1 MPGTEVPLLDVLAE
15 TAGPLVVFDLEWTSW
30 SGFMQSGWSQPGRH
44 REIIQIGAVR
54 LDGGSGYAE
63 QAGFELLVRPEINR
77 ELSPYI
83 TRLTGITQQNMHD
96 DAVDLPVAL
105 SRFAAFCDG
114 AGLLCCNGDDDVVIS
129 ENCRL
134 QEISCPG
141 VFKRPMVN
149 LRPLFIETTGV
160 SDRDLSSCDLSAY
173 FGLTAAGAS
182 HTALAD
188 AREIAAALRHL
199 DQARSLPAE
208 DRV

>member
-1 MPGTEVPLLDVLAE
+1 MPGTQNPLLDVLAA
-15 TAGPLVVFDLEWTSW
+15 TTGSLVVFDLEWTSW
-30 SGFMQSGWSQPGRH
+30 PGFMQSGWSQPGRH
-44 REIIQIGAVR
+44 REIN
-54 LDGGSGYAE
+54 SGYAE
-63 QAGFELLVRPEINR
+63 QAGFELLVRPGINR

-83 TRLTGITQQNMHD
+83 TRLTGITQTNMRD
-96 DAVDLPVAL
+96 EAVDLPVAL

-134 QEISCPG
+134 QAISCPE
-141 VFKRPMVN
+141 VLRRPAYN
-149 LRPLFIETTGV
+149 LRPLFVETTGV
-160 SDRDLSSCDLSAY
+160 SDSDLSSCDLSAH
-173 FGLTAAGAS
+173 FGLTSAGAS

-199 DQARSLPAE
+199 DEVGQLHAE